1 MRKQLSKRNTAE
13 LAVLMGLIFTA
24 VMSFA
29 RFDAACEDL
38 RQNVLRLHIIA
49 NSNSEA
55 DQAVKLLVRDRIL
68 EETADIFSGA
78 AGLNEAEKRAAEN
91 LWNIAECAEETLK
104 ANGFGYGATAE
115 IGNSYFETREYESFT
130 LPAGNYRSLIIR
142 LGKAEGKNWWC
153 VVFPAV
159 CIPAAAPEAE
169 LSDSTSR
176 TSAEI
181 AEHPQKYIMRF
192 KAVEIFEDFKKQFDE
207 TFGY

>member
-68 EETADIFSGA
+68 SETTDIFSGA
-78 AGLNEAEKRAAEN
+78 AGLADAEKKAAERIGD
-91 LWNIAECAEETLK
+91 IAEYAAETLEE
-104 ANGFGYGATAE
+104 NGFGYGAAAE
-115 IGNSYFETREYESFT
+115 IGNSYFETREYETFT

-159 CIPAAAPEAE
+159 CIPAAAQGAE
-169 LSDSTSR
+169 LSDSTSKA
-176 TSAEI
+176 SAEI

-192 KAVEIFEDFKKQFDE
+192 KAVEIFEDFKRRLNS
-207 TFGY
+207 

>member
-1 MRKQLSKRNTAE
+1 MKKTISRRFTAE
-13 LAVLMGLIFTA
+13 LALFTGLLFAVFT
-24 VMSFA
+24 SFA
-29 RFDAACEDL
+29 RFDAACDDL

-68 EETADIFSGA
+68 SETTDIFSGA
-78 AGLNEAEKRAAEN
+78 AGLADAEKKAAER
-91 LWNIAECAEETLK
+91 LGDIAEYAAETLEE
-104 ANGFGYGATAE
+104 NGFGYGATAE
-115 IGNSYFETREYESFT
+115 IGNSYFETREYETFT

-159 CIPAAAPEAE
+159 CIPAAAQGAE
-169 LSDSTSR
+169 LSDSTSKA
-176 TSAEI
+176 SAEI

-192 KAVEIFEDFKKQFDE
+192 KAVEIFEDFKKHFS
-207 TFGY
+207 

>member
-1 MRKQLSKRNTAE
+1 MKKTISRRFTAE
-13 LAVLMGLIFTA
+13 LALFTGLLFAVFT
-24 VMSFA
+24 SFA
-29 RFDAACEDL
+29 RFDAACDDL

-68 EETADIFSGA
+68 SETTDIFSGA
-78 AGLNEAEKRAAEN
+78 AGLADAEKKAAERIGD
-91 LWNIAECAEETLK
+91 IAEYAAETLEE
-104 ANGFGYGATAE
+104 NGFGYGATAE
-115 IGNSYFETREYESFT
+115 IGNSYFETREYDTFT

-159 CIPAAAPEAE
+159 CIPAAAQGAE
-169 LSDSTSR
+169 LSDSTSKA
-176 TSAEI
+176 SAEI

-192 KAVEIFEDFKKQFDE
+192 KAVEIFEDFKKHFS
-207 TFGY
+207 

>member
-1 MRKQLSKRNTAE
+1 MEKTISRRFTAE
-13 LAVLMGLIFTA
+13 LALFMGLIFA
-24 VMSFA
+24 VFTSFA
-29 RFDAACEDL
+29 RFDAACDDL

-68 EETADIFSGA
+68 SETTDIFTGA
-78 AGLNEAEKRAAEN
+78 AGLADAEKKAAERIGD
-91 LWNIAECAEETLK
+91 IAEYAAETLEE
-104 ANGFGYGATAE
+104 NGFGYGATAE
-115 IGNSYFETREYESFT
+115 IGNSYFETREYETFT

-159 CIPAAAPEAE
+159 CIPAAAQGAE
-169 LSDSTSR
+169 LSDSTSKA
-176 TSAEI
+176 SAEI

-192 KAVEIFEDFKKQFDE
+192 KAVEIFEDFKRRLNS
-207 TFGY
+207 

>member
-68 EETADIFSGA
+68 E
-78 AGLNEAEKRAAEN
+78 R
-91 LWNIAECAEETLK
+91 
-104 ANGFGYGATAE
+104 NGRHF
-115 IGNSYFETREYESFT
+115 
-130 LPAGNYRSLIIR
+130 
-142 LGKAEGKNWWC
+142 LGCGG
-153 VVFPAV
+153 
-159 CIPAAAPEAE
+159 
-169 LSDSTSR
+169 S
-176 TSAEI
+176 
-181 AEHPQKYIMRF
+181 
-192 KAVEIFEDFKKQFDE
+192 
-207 TFGY
+207 

>member
-91 LWNIAECAEETLK
+91 LCNIAECAEETLK
-104 ANGFGYGATAE
+104 ANGFGYGAAAE

-153 VVFPAV
+153 VVFPALCMPGASDLSNLPDDTDTLV
-159 CIPAAAPEAE
+159 REPESYE
-169 LSDSTSR
+169 VKFKV
-176 TSAEI
+176 AEI
-181 AEHPQKYIMRF
+181 FSRLREL
-192 KAVEIFEDFKKQFDE
+192 FDA
-207 TFGY
+207 

>member
-1 MRKQLSKRNTAE
+1 MKKTISRRFTAE
-13 LAVLMGLIFTA
+13 LALFTGLLFAVFT
-24 VMSFA
+24 SFA
-29 RFDAACEDL
+29 RFDAACDAL

-68 EETADIFSGA
+68 SETTDIFSGA
-78 AGLNEAEKRAAEN
+78 AGLADAEKKAAERIGD
-91 LWNIAECAEETLK
+91 IAEYAAETLEE
-104 ANGFGYGATAE
+104 NGFGYGATAE
-115 IGNSYFETREYESFT
+115 IGNSYFETREYETFT

-159 CIPAAAPEAE
+159 CIPAAAQGAE
-169 LSDSTSR
+169 LSDSTSKA
-176 TSAEI
+176 SAEI

-192 KAVEIFEDFKKQFDE
+192 KAVEIFEDFKKHFS
-207 TFGY
+207 

>member
-78 AGLNEAEKRAAEN
+78 EGLNQAEKRAAEN

-104 ANGFGYGATAE
+104 ANGFGYGAAAE

-169 LSDSTSR
+169 LSDSTSG
-176 TSAEI
+176 
-181 AEHPQKYIMRF
+181 HPPKLRSIRRNILMRF
-192 KAVEIFEDFKKQFDE
+192 KAGRDFRGF
-207 TFGY
+207 

>member
-1 MRKQLSKRNTAE
+1 MKKTISRRFTAE
-13 LAVLMGLIFTA
+13 LALFMGLIFA
-24 VMSFA
+24 VFTSFA
-29 RFDAACEDL
+29 RFDAACDDL

-68 EETADIFSGA
+68 SETTDIFTGA
-78 AGLNEAEKRAAEN
+78 AGLADAEEIAAERIGD
-91 LWNIAECAEETLK
+91 IAEYAAETLEE
-104 ANGFGYGATAE
+104 NGFGYGATAE
-115 IGNSYFETREYESFT
+115 IGNSYFETREYETFT

-159 CIPAAAPEAE
+159 CIPAAAQGAE
-169 LSDSTSR
+169 LSDSTSKA
-176 TSAEI
+176 SAEI

-192 KAVEIFEDFKKQFDE
+192 KAVEIFEDFKRRLNS
-207 TFGY
+207 

>member
-68 EETADIFSGA
+68 SETTDIFTGA
-78 AGLNEAEKRAAEN
+78 AGLADAEKKAAERIGD
-91 LWNIAECAEETLK
+91 IAEYAAETLEE
-104 ANGFGYGATAE
+104 NGFGYGATAE
-115 IGNSYFETREYESFT
+115 IGNSYFETREYETFT

-159 CIPAAAPEAE
+159 CIPAAAQGAE
-169 LSDSTSR
+169 LSDSTSKA
-176 TSAEI
+176 SAEI

-192 KAVEIFEDFKKQFDE
+192 KAVEIFEDFKRRLNS
-207 TFGY
+207 